1 MNNDLISR
9 SSLLEK
15 MLGNEYTG
23 GGTIMEQDIIDE
35 PAVDAV
41 PVVYAKWKLNKSGS
55 GTCSNC
61 HKTQKNVWDYD
72 GWQSYCGCCGAK
84 MIGLLAM

>member
-1 MNNDLISR
+1 MDNDLISR
-9 SSLLEK
+9 SALLEE
-15 MLGNEYTG
+15 LVFDYAYAAA
-23 GGTIMEQDIIDE
+23 DIVKAA
-35 PAVDAV
+35 PSVDAV

-61 HKTQKNVWDYD
+61 KKTQKNVWDYD